1 MFEIQETEE
10 FKIESIFKQRLADE
24 DINDKTVNINITLS

>member
-10 FKIESIFKQRLADE
+10 VKIESICKQRLADE
-24 DINDKTVNINITLS
+24 DINDKTVIINITLS